1 MQVED
6 IILLQSIGKG
16 SFGEVFLTNRTGVPG
31 KLFATKKVA
40 KSLVATEKVK
50 KYFNNE
56 IFILRNLDH
65 PNIIKYYELKETLN
79 NYYLVF
85 EFCNGGGLTSCMEKY
100 KKKYGTALPEE
111 IVQHLMRQTVKGLQ
125 YLHNK
130 KILHRDIKCDNI
142 MVHYPTEEDN
152 KNINLLKA
160 QVKIIDFGFA
170 RYLEEDTLAKSVLG
184 SPINMDPQ
192 ILYKM
197 RQIENNNQ
205 NYGYDQ
211 KADIWSLGTICYE
224 LLVGVPPFDATSYN
238 ELLRK
243 IQEGN
248 YKISHSLKLSKQC
261 ISFLKGMLQHDP
273 KKRLDIND
281 LARHKFIVNNYRTF
295 EVLELQKRDE
305 KDIILNTREDNFSI
319 LGSVFVT
326 NQDIEKIN
334 SDDIDNTITR
344 ETHQKGITG
353 QPNDVLGGLD
363 THLNDMNIAHEAGN
377 TQKHTQHAQIDDNT
391 KKTLN
396 DMFDQINKDSLYIEP
411 MLMPIIPNSDEK
423 LSRLEV

>member
-6 IILLQSIGKG
+6 IILLHSIGKG

-40 KSLVATEKVK
+40 KSLVSTEKVK

-65 PNIIKYYELKETLN
+65 PNIIKFYETKETLN

-85 EFCNGGGLTSCMEKY
+85 EFCNGGGLANCMEKY
-100 KKKYGTALPEE
+100 KKKYGTSLPEE
-111 IVQHLMRQTVKGLQ
+111 VVQHLMRQTVKGLQ

-152 KNINLLKA
+152 KNVNLLKA

-192 ILYKM
+192 ILHKL
-197 RQIENNNQ
+197 RQIENDNQ
-205 NYGYDQ
+205 SYGYDQ
-211 KADIWSLGTICYE
+211 KADIWSLGTVCYE

-238 ELLRK
+238 DLLRK
-243 IQEGN
+243 IQDGN
-248 YKISHSLKLSKQC
+248 YKISPSLRLSKQC

-305 KDIILNTREDNFSI
+305 KEIILNTKEDNFSV

-334 SDDIDNTITR
+334 SDDIDLSIKA
-344 ETHQKGITG
+344 ETEQTGISEP
-353 QPNDVLGGLD
+353 QSDVLGGLD
-363 THLNDMNIAHEAGN
+363 TQINNINIAHESLN
-377 TQKHTQHAQIDDNT
+377 TTKQDKHIPIDDNT
-391 KKTLN
+391 KKTLHE
-396 DMFDQINKDSLYIEP
+396 MFDQINKDSLYIEP
-411 MLMPIIPNSDEK
+411 MLIPIIPKCEEK
-423 LSRLEV
+423 LLGLGV